1 MENDPSWYTQ
11 RNKKDGSRSRET
23 NMAWYDRLLGRAPIV
38 DEEKLNPAQYVI
50 SRNEGMTIDSREVVT
65 NYRNAYEQ
73 LEIVNRAVNMIVD
86 DVSEIPFA
94 IGEKIVGTTNVLKNI
109 RRSKVDLLIN
119 KEPNPFQD
127 VSAFKRN
134 LIIDLLIDGNIFIY
148 FDGAHL
154 YHLPA
159 DKVRIYTDDKTYV
172 ERYSYDNS
180 IDYSPDEIIHI
191 KENSFNSIYRGTP
204 RLKPAF
210 RTMQLLGSMRDFQD
224 NFFKNG
230 AVPGLVLKSP
240 NTLSEKIKER
250 MLQAWVARYNPKSGG
265 RRPLFLDG
273 GLEVENLTE
282 INFKEL
288 DFQEGIKSNERIIL
302 EAMGIP
308 SILMDG
314 GNNANIRPNHRLY
327 YLETILPIVKK
338 VSCALERFFGFSMS
352 EDVTGIPALQPELRD
367 QAAYYAT
374 LVNTGIL
381 SANEAR
387 EALGKEPVD
396 GFDEPRVPANIAGSA
411 TNPEQGGRPTEAA
424 PSEEE

>member
-1 MENDPSWYTQ
+1 
-11 RNKKDGSRSRET
+11 
-23 NMAWYDRLLGRAPIV
+23 MAWYDRILGRT
-38 DEEKLNPAQYVI
+38 EEKLNPAQYVI
-50 SRNEGMTIDSREVVT
+50 SRNEGLTVDSREVVT
-65 NYRNAYEQ
+65 NYKNAYEQ

-86 DVSEIPFA
+86 DVADIPFSL
-94 IGEKIVGTTNVLKNI
+94 GTQVPGTNNIIKNI

-119 KEPNPFQD
+119 REPNPFQD
-127 VSAFKRN
+127 INSFKRN

-148 FDGAHL
+148 FDRAHL

-159 DKVRIYTDDKTYV
+159 NKVRIETDEQTFVAKYTY
-172 ERYSYDNS
+172 ENS
-180 IDYSPDEIIHI
+180 IDYSPNEIIHI
-191 KENSFNSIYRGTP
+191 KENSFNSIYRGVP
-204 RLKPAF
+204 RLKPAW
-210 RTMQLLGSMRDFQD
+210 RTMQLLSSMRNFQD

-250 MLQAWVARYNPKSGG
+250 MLQAWVARYNPQSGG

-273 GLEVENLTE
+273 GLSVENLTE
-282 INFKEL
+282 INFKDL

-308 SILMDG
+308 PILLDG

-327 YLETILPIVKK
+327 YLETILPIVRKLGY
-338 VSCALERFFGFSMS
+338 ALERYFGFTVS

-374 LVNTGIL
+374 LVNTGIM
-381 SANEAR
+381 SPNEAR
-387 EALGKEPVD
+387 QALGKDPID
-396 GFDEPRVPANIAGSA
+396 GFDTPRVPANIAGSA
-411 TNPEQGGRPTEAA
+411 ANPQEGGRPAEAA
-424 PSEEE
+424 PSYEE

>member
-1 MENDPSWYTQ
+1 
-11 RNKKDGSRSRET
+11 
-23 NMAWYDRLLGRAPIV
+23 MAWYDRLLGRNP
-38 DEEKLNPAQYVI
+38 DTEEKLNPAQYVI
-50 SRNEGMTIDSREVVT
+50 SRNEGLTVDSREVVT

-86 DVSEIPFA
+86 DVADIPYNLGNQTPG
-94 IGEKIVGTTNVLKNI
+94 ISNIVKNI

-119 KEPNPFQD
+119 REPNPFQD
-127 VSAFKRN
+127 INSFKRN
-134 LIIDLLIDGNIFIY
+134 LIIDLMIDGNIFIY

-159 DKVRIYTDDKTYV
+159 DKVRIETDASTFISKYTY
-172 ERYSYDNS
+172 ENS
-180 IDYSPDEIIHI
+180 IDYSPNEIIHI
-191 KENSFNSIYRGTP
+191 KENSFNSIYRGVP

-210 RTMQLLGSMRDFQD
+210 RTMQLLSSMRNFQD

-250 MLQAWVARYNPKSGG
+250 MLQAWVARYNPQSGG

-282 INFKEL
+282 VNFKDL

-308 SILMDG
+308 PILLDG

-327 YLETILPIVKK
+327 YLETILPIVRKLGY
-338 VSCALERFFGFSMS
+338 ALERYFGFEVA

-374 LVNTGIL
+374 LVNTGIM
-381 SANEAR
+381 SPNEAR
-387 EALGKEPVD
+387 EALGKDPVD

-411 TNPEQGGRPTEAA
+411 ANPEEGGRPRQAA

>member
-1 MENDPSWYTQ
+1 
-11 RNKKDGSRSRET
+11 
-23 NMAWYDRLLGRAPIV
+23 MAWYDRFLGIER
-38 DEEKLNPAQYVI
+38 EEKLNPAQYVI
-50 SRNEGMTIDSREVVT
+50 SRDEGMTIDSREVIT

-86 DVSEIPFA
+86 DSAEIPFQ
-94 IGEKIVGTTNVLKNI
+94 IGEQIQGINNIVKNI
-109 RRSKVDLLIN
+109 RKSRVNTLIN

-127 VSAFKRN
+127 ISTFKRN
-134 LIIDLLIDGNIFIY
+134 LVIDLLLDGNIFIY

-159 DKVRIYTDDKTYV
+159 DRVTIYSDTDTYV
-172 ERYSYDNS
+172 DKYSFDNT
-180 IDYSPDEIIHI
+180 IDYSPREIIHI
-191 KENSFNSIYRGTP
+191 KENSFNSIYRGVP
-204 RLKPAF
+204 RLKPAY
-210 RTMQLLGSMRDFQD
+210 RTMQLLGSMRNFQD

-250 MLQAWVARYNPKSGG
+250 MLQAWVARYNPQSGG

-282 INFKEL
+282 VNFKEL

-308 SILMDG
+308 PILMDG

-327 YLETILPIVKK
+327 YLETVLPIVRKIGHA
-338 VSCALERFFGFSMS
+338 VERFFGFELS

-374 LVNTGIL
+374 LVNTGIM
-381 SANEAR
+381 SPNEAR

-411 TNPEQGGRPTEAA
+411 ANPEEGGRPTEAA

>member
-1 MENDPSWYTQ
+1 
-11 RNKKDGSRSRET
+11 
-23 NMAWYDRLLGRAPIV
+23 MAWYDRFIGRADV
-38 DEEKLNPAQYVI
+38 EEKLNPAQYVI
-50 SRNEGMTIDSREVVT
+50 SRNEGMTIDSREVIT

-86 DVSEIPFA
+86 DVSDIPYQ
-94 IGEKIVGTTNVLKNI
+94 IGDQTIGINNIIKNI
-109 RRSKVDLLIN
+109 RRSKVDILIN

-127 VSAFKRN
+127 INTFKRN
-134 LIIDLLIDGNIFIY
+134 LVIDLLIDGNIFIY

-159 DKVRIYTDDKTYV
+159 DKMTIYSDTDTYIEKFV
-172 ERYSYDNS
+172 YDNS
-180 IDYSPDEIIHI
+180 IDYSVNEIIHI
-191 KENSFNSIYRGTP
+191 KENSFNSIYRGVP

-210 RTMQLLGSMRDFQD
+210 RTMQLLASMRNFQD

-250 MLQAWVARYNPKSGG
+250 MLQAWSVRYNPNTGG
-265 RRPLFLDG
+265 RRPLILDG
-273 GLEVENLTE
+273 GLEVDSLTN

-288 DFQEGIKSNERIIL
+288 DFQESIKANERIIL

-308 SILMDG
+308 PILLDG

-327 YLETILPIVKK
+327 YLETILPIVRKIGYA
-338 VSCALERFFGFSMS
+338 VERFFGFTIS

-387 EALGKEPVD
+387 EALGKEPVN
-396 GFDEPRVPANIAGSA
+396 GFDTPRVPANIAGSA
-411 TNPEQGGRPTEAA
+411 VNPEEGGRPVETP
-424 PSEEE
+424 PSEEN